1 MKSEI
6 KRENLVPMLQKI
18 ADMMAEKKD
27 ELGELDSKLGDGD
40 LGLTMSKGYGALPE
54 IAASLEEPDLGKAIA
69 KAGMKMSSIVP
80 STMGFLMSSGLMTGG
95 KAISGKSSMDAAAY
109 PVFLRGFADGIIK
122 RGKCAPGDR
131 TILDALDGAAAA
143 SEKLLSEN
151 PGASLLEAARAAE
164 QGAENGAEA
173 TKEMEPKFGKAAVH
187 KAAAKGIVDQG
198 ALAGLY
204 VVRALREFIEE

>member
-6 KRENLVPMLQKI
+6 KRDDLVPMLQKI
-18 ADMMAEKKD
+18 ADKMTDRKE
-27 ELGELDSKLGDGD
+27 ELGELDSRLGDGD

-54 IAASLEEPDLGKAIA
+54 LAAQLDEPDLGKAIA

-95 KAISGKSSMDAAAY
+95 KAISGKDALDAEAY

-131 TILDALDGAAAA
+131 TILDAIDGAALAA
-143 SEKLLSEN
+143 EKLLSGH
-151 PGASLLEAARAAE
+151 PDASLCEAALAAE
-164 QGAENGAEA
+164 QGARDGVDA
-173 TKEMEPKFGKAAVH
+173 TKMMEPKFGKAAVH
-187 KAAAKGIVDQG
+187 KEAAKGIVDQG
-198 ALAGLY
+198 ALAGFYL
-204 VVRALREFIEE
+204 VSALREFIEA